1 MGGATNSQG
10 QATAVDQINNF
21 VSNLPSQGYS
31 GKDGTAN
38 LAADA
43 YGVGVSGLYAGMA
56 VAAGEIG
63 SLPGPIGWT
72 GTAVNVVVGVATSGG
87 AASPTC
93 AVVGVVAGAAAGVV
107 AGAAATPTGPVGQF
121 LAGAFVGVGA
131 QKIATAACQTALGYI
146 NGEEP
151 ATPASTQT
159 ASAQSLQDTVA
170 TSNLP
175 QSPAISGPPQGTSS
189 SLAAQVVQF
198 RPSPDYTG
206 ADGAYTVQAG
216 QTLTSIA
223 ASNGITL
230 SQLTESNPQIVD
242 PNSIRSG
249 QIIQLPSNAS
259 GYTSEPQTSTTPS
272 IPDNTAQTNSLAST
286 LDLAAGTNVVVVTE
300 NSGRIAVLSTTTGQA
315 TLIANDGSISTESLA
330 AYNQQ
335 AQTTYNSY
343 LENGYINSSSQAAY
357 ADYQNGLFGT
367 VSADGQTG
375 TVQTSAGLISK
386 DSSGDITA
394 VSNGGQLY
402 QYDQANSNNL
412 FAGDTGADGALLA
425 DVQTKTANGTLVDDS
440 KGYTAND
447 AVQYETVLD
456 TTSTGAV
463 TDTINGSGV
472 VVGISNASVTLVD
485 GSSATVSGNNNLIS
499 VGSNDN
505 LTINGT
511 LNKDTVSGTGSTV
524 QDNGSKDYTAIQG
537 NNDSATVTGIN
548 SVADSAGTG
557 DQITLTG
564 SNDGAGVFGSGSSA
578 TDTGV
583 GGYVA
588 LIGNNDTGSASGN
601 GTNTWSEGSSDYLAL
616 NGNNETSTV
625 YGDNSVTDSA
635 GTGDKT
641 TLAGTNDGAGV
652 FGSGSSATDTGAGG
666 YVALIGNSDT
676 GSVSGSGTNT
686 WSEGSS
692 DYLVLNGNNET
703 STVYGDNSVTDSTGT
718 GDKTTLDGA
727 NDGAGV
733 FGSGS
738 SAADTGAGGYVA
750 LIGNSDTGSVSGSGT
765 NTWSEGSS
773 DYLALN
779 GNNETST
786 VYGNNSVTDS
796 TGSGDKTTLDGTS
809 DGAGVFGSGSSA
821 TDSGAGGYVALIGN
835 NDTGSASGNGTN
847 TWSEGSSD
855 YLALNGSN
863 ETSTV
868 YGNNSVTDSSG
879 SGDKTTLD
887 GANDGAG
894 VFGSGSSATDSGAG
908 GYIAL
913 LGNNDEGYASGVG
926 TNTWSTGSGDSFGAD
941 AVDVVSSPAPVSAPT
956 PAPAPPTEVAPE
968 PTPAPAPEPIAGGYY
983 GYDGFAGSQ
992 STINRALGSNISSIA
1007 QYDLAHGDTAGAAA
1021 AQVGFKEAQAAQQSA
1036 GVLAQAPAVLEAAK
1050 WDSNVI
1056 TWSVGDAAAGTA
1068 TSFSGN
1074 MDIAEEAAVQQ
1085 AFATW
1090 AQASG
1095 LTFVEVADSSQAD
1108 IRVGLSEFDTA
1119 NTGVVGYTTF
1129 HAAGGAMQAGAIVRV
1144 EDPTQDAMI
1153 SGADGQLTYSGTQA
1167 EFEQVLLHEIGH
1179 ALGLASNGD
1188 AQSVMNY
1195 ELTSSNLTLDST
1207 DIAGIQALYGTSSG
1221 PLSSSQVTTASQLVQ
1236 AMASF
1241 APPAP
1246 GAQTGL
1252 PTAANQSATS
1262 FLLTAAH

>member
-1 MGGATNSQG
+1 MSTPITLDMVMFKNNSGQITQSMIDVINKSPTLVAQLNQYNNDVTAGYKIDPATGGQWINPATGTGVKIDPIQFTTSPSVSSAAYAPTASNEYSLVFNSG
-10 QATAVDQINNF
+10 ASFFSGTSPDPVGFF
-21 VSNLPSQGYS
+21 VGYLS
-31 GKDGTAN
+31 H
-38 LAADA
+38 
-43 YGVGVSGLYAGMA
+43 
-56 VAAGEIG
+56 EIG
-63 SLPGPIGWT
+63 HYVNGASDSAAEQALLGQLSSYSLT
-72 GTAVNVVVGVATSGG
+72 D
-87 AASPTC
+87 
-93 AVVGVVAGAAAGVV
+93 
-107 AGAAATPTGPVGQF
+107 
-121 LAGAFVGVGA
+121 A
-131 QKIATAACQTALGYI
+131 QKIQAMAGLSMTAE
-146 NGEEP
+146 GEGIVNNYLIYKEL
-151 ATPASTQT
+151 
-159 ASAQSLQDTVA
+159 SAQGFT
-170 TSNLP
+170 
-175 QSPAISGPPQGTSS
+175 I
-189 SLAAQVVQF
+189 QV
-198 RPSPDYTG
+198 
-206 ADGAYTVQAG
+206 
-216 QTLTSIA
+216 
-223 ASNGITL
+223 
-230 SQLTESNPQIVD
+230 
-242 PNSIRSG
+242 
-249 QIIQLPSNAS
+249 PSNAQANGSTLLGALQTVDAQSS
-259 GYTSEPQTSTTPS
+259 GNVDAIAACAATYNANYNVAASGVPYFKQAEQAWAPLLSGKGLITDSTVGSSDNPETTTINGAGGFTIGSGINPGSCTATSTSSYNTNSTTGTTSVDTKNLNGDGSVKNEVDTSTTKYGVIDVYASGQGAS
-272 IPDNTAQTNSLAST
+272 I
-286 LDLAAGTNVVVVTE
+286 
-300 NSGRIAVLSTTTGQA
+300 
-315 TLIANDGSISTESLA
+315 
-330 AYNQQ
+330 NQ
-335 AQTTYNSY
+335 
-343 LENGYINSSSQAAY
+343 
-357 ADYQNGLFGT
+357 
-367 VSADGQTG
+367 
-375 TVQTSAGLISK
+375 
-386 DSSGDITA
+386 
-394 VSNGGQLY
+394 
-402 QYDQANSNNL
+402 
-412 FAGDTGADGALLA
+412 
-425 DVQTKTANGTLVDDS
+425 
-440 KGYTAND
+440 
-447 AVQYETVLD
+447 
-456 TTSTGAV
+456 
-463 TDTINGSGV
+463 
-472 VVGISNASVTLVD
+472 SNASVTLAD
-485 GSSATVSGNNNLIS
+485 GASATVTGNNNAIS
-499 VGSNDN
+499 VGSNDS

-537 NNDSATVTGIN
+537 NNDSATVTGTN

-1207 DIAGIQALYGTSSG
+1207 DIAGIQELYGTSSG

-1262 FLLTAAH
+1262 FLLTATH

>member
-692 DYLVLNGNNET
+692 DYL
-703 STVYGDNSVTDSTGT
+703 
-718 GDKTTLDGA
+718 
-727 NDGAGV
+727 
-733 FGSGS
+733 
-738 SAADTGAGGYVA
+738 
-750 LIGNSDTGSVSGSGT
+750 
-765 NTWSEGSS
+765 
-773 DYLALN
+773 ALN